1 MANNISFKG
10 DLLIG
15 KSNYIDWV
23 KRANLFL
30 EINGFMPYIDNT
42 EHTPDKSL
50 YYKSDSNGHVTN
62 KPYSPKLAIRYIDK
76 KSKFERNQIKALGAI
91 KSIISQDNV
100 DRFKGK
106 ITANSLW
113 DAIKSIYSETSL
125 ETIA

>member
-1 MANNISFKG
+1 MANNTSFKG

-23 KRANLFL
+23 KKASLFL

-50 YYKSDSNGHVTN
+50 YYKSDSDGHVTN

-76 KSKFERNQIKALGAI
+76 KVLRYASHVAYLH
-91 KSIISQDNV
+91 
-100 DRFKGK
+100 
-106 ITANSLW
+106 
-113 DAIKSIYSETSL
+113 
-125 ETIA
+125 